1 MTTWKKSEKEII
13 KAIVR
18 YGGEAKSLGEVLN
31 KSKLLENRGIGIVQY
46 GGETI
51 IFLRN
56 DIYSAPDDSRGLGYV
71 AELLSL
77 IDTLIRQKLIVMIP
91 FCVQNTLVI
100 GAENSNWLAPEIISV
115 NGTERICVA
124 ERNINWVDSIGRQK
138 YMHCVI
144 PEQKF
149 PIGNIFNMSFSVS
162 EELIGLVD
170 NDFKSEEERR
180 FRKQQCLTW
189 VSIGVTAF
197 IGIAGL
203 IIAIIG
209 IFR

>member
-51 IFLRN
+51 IFLRSDKYN
-56 DIYSAPDDSRGLGYV
+56 APDDSNGLGYV

-91 FCVQNTLVI
+91 FCIQNTLVI
-100 GAENSNWLAPEIISV
+100 GAENSKWLEPEIISV
-115 NGTERICVA
+115 NGTERIYVA
-124 ERNINWVDSIGRQK
+124 ERNINWVDSNDQQK

-162 EELIGLVD
+162 EELNNRVKHK
-170 NDFKSEEERR
+170 FKSEEDLR
-180 FRKQQCLTW
+180 FCRQQIATW
-189 VSIGVTAF
+189 VSIF
-197 IGIAGL
+197 
-203 IIAIIG
+203 IAITIG
-209 IFR
+209 FFSIYISLVK

>member
-100 GAENSNWLAPEIISV
+100 GAENTENFGPEIISV

-149 PIGNIFNMSFSVS
+149 PIGNTFNTSFSIS
-162 EELIGLVD
+162 QELIELVKRK
-170 NDFKSEEERR
+170 FKSEEERR
-180 FRKQQCLTW
+180 FRKQQILTW
-189 VSIGVTAF
+189 ISLGVAVA
-197 IGIAGL
+197 IGILGL
-203 IIAIIG
+203 L
-209 IFR
+209 F